1 MQRKLATWA
10 VTDPSLRI
18 QRLLR
23 LITQP
28 EWLAEAARITL
39 SSKGAHTPGVDGV
52 NKTMLQARLAVEL
65 QILRDE
71 LLSGHYQPLPARR
84 VYIPK
89 SNGKLRPLGIPAL
102 RDRIVQRAMLMA
114 MEPIWESDFHT
125 LSYGFRPERSVHH
138 AIRTVKLQLTDCGET
153 RGRWVI
159 EGDLSSYF
167 DTVHH
172 RLLMKAVRRRIS
184 DARFM
189 TLLWKTIKAGHI
201 DVGLFRA
208 ASEGVPQGG
217 VISPLLSNIMLNEFD
232 QYLHERYLSGKA
244 RKDRWYWNNSIQRGR
259 STAVRENWQWKPAVA
274 YCRYAD
280 DFVLIVK
287 GTKAQAEAIREECR
301 GVLEGSLKLRLNM
314 DKTKIT
320 HVNDGFIFLGHRI
333 IRKRSR
339 YGEMRVVSTIPQE
352 KARNFAASLTA
363 LLSGNYSE
371 SKVDMAEQLNRKLK
385 GWAMFYQFVDFKAK
399 VFSYIDR
406 VVFWKLAHWLAR
418 KYRTG
423 IASLMRWWCK
433 SPKPGQSKTWVLFGK
448 TNHGKLSGEILYRL
462 VGQGKKLFRWRLPEG
477 NPYLRTETIHRALQK
492 WQWRSPAF
500 KWRAGCAERCTS
512 GSGRRGR
519 EIVRLRPA
527 SYSTQHMAGLRLCG
541 VHH

>member
-1 MQRKLATWA
+1 
-10 VTDPSLRI
+10 
-18 QRLLR
+18 
-23 LITQP
+23 
-28 EWLAEAARITL
+28 
-39 SSKGAHTPGVDGV
+39 
-52 NKTMLQARLAVEL
+52 MLQARLAVEL

-125 LSYGFRPERSVHH
+125 LSYGFRPESSVHH

-259 STAVRENWQWKPAVA
+259 STAVRENW
-274 YCRYAD
+274 
-280 DFVLIVK
+280 
-287 GTKAQAEAIREECR
+287 
-301 GVLEGSLKLRLNM
+301 
-314 DKTKIT
+314 
-320 HVNDGFIFLGHRI
+320 
-333 IRKRSR
+333 
-339 YGEMRVVSTIPQE
+339 
-352 KARNFAASLTA
+352 
-363 LLSGNYSE
+363 
-371 SKVDMAEQLNRKLK
+371 
-385 GWAMFYQFVDFKAK
+385 
-399 VFSYIDR
+399 
-406 VVFWKLAHWLAR
+406 
-418 KYRTG
+418 
-423 IASLMRWWCK
+423 
-433 SPKPGQSKTWVLFGK
+433 
-448 TNHGKLSGEILYRL
+448 
-462 VGQGKKLFRWRLPEG
+462 
-477 NPYLRTETIHRALQK
+477 
-492 WQWRSPAF
+492 
-500 KWRAGCAERCTS
+500 
-512 GSGRRGR
+512 
-519 EIVRLRPA
+519 
-527 SYSTQHMAGLRLCG
+527 
-541 VHH
+541 